1 MATARVNGF
10 VVDVTVKDAI
20 PTVRISFS
28 TGKHVLETSELS
40 ITGMERIGAAF
51 ARAAHMAYAE
61 LDRFYYRQQED
72 MRAARR
78 QATLPENHRR

>member
-20 PTVRISFS
+20 PTVRICMPD
-28 TGKHVLETSELS
+28 GRRILETSELS

-51 ARAAHMAYAE
+51 ARASHMAYAA
-61 LDRFYYRQQED
+61 LDHYYYQQQLKQ
-72 MRAARR
+72 RR
-78 QATLPENHRR
+78 